1 MWSQVGKRTWRLL
14 SVFKVLCC
22 NSNTFLQWFRNLVAG
37 DILSADFVTRH
48 SQKKSRT
55 NDVCEHGE
63 HGCQQLQR
71 IHTERDP
78 SRLQRWQLRV
88 QGVCGLTWPKP
99 ARMSPEV
106 IYHLSMLRG
115 LYHSRYPLAS
125 IGEHINQPSSVNRT
139 FFRFPAHLCFLS
151 EYDPLLPPANAAKST
166 HPEVV

>member
-1 MWSQVGKRTWRLL
+1 MFANMVNMD
-14 SVFKVLCC
+14 V
-22 NSNTFLQWFRNLVAG
+22 NSYKEFTPP
-37 DILSADFVTRH
+37 
-48 SQKKSRT
+48 
-55 NDVCEHGE
+55 
-63 HGCQQLQR
+63 
-71 IHTERDP
+71 DP

-125 IGEHINQPSSVNRT
+125 IGEHINQPSSENR
-139 FFRFPAHLCFLS
+139 AHLCFLS
-151 EYDPLLPPANAAKST
+151 EYDPLLPANAAKST